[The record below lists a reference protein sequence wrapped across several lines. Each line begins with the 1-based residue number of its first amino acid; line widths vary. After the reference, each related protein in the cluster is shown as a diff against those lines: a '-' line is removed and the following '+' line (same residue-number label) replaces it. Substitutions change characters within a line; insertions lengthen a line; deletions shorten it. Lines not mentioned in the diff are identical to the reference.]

1 MCTCQ
6 QQVTMGHPLCI
17 YFWPAAGPSSL
28 SWCVCVCV
36 CVSERASVKGD
47 VGRGGYAHFCA
58 VFSQPLQDFATCSV
72 AAVTED
78 VPVNLDPHVP
88 SPPHCRSGRGSRR
101 CGIWKFLPSSKY
113 TDAPPGESR
122 YVWLSAPRQGGD
134 CFRREIA
141 TSDRR
146 AGGRG
151 AGRERGRR
159 SAPATPL
166 LCLYHRCHS
175 DELCMRPIDRLARLC
190 STDPLWRAFPC
201 VFFDIKPK

>member
-28 SWCVCVCV
+28 SWCVCVRRC
-36 CVSERASVKGD
+36 ERASQWERGRRPAA
-47 VGRGGYAHFCA
+47 VGMHIFCS

-78 VPVNLDPHVP
+78 VPVNLDPHVR

-113 TDAPPGESR
+113 TDAPPAESR
-122 YVWLSAPRQGGD
+122 YVWLPARRQGGD

-146 AGGRG
+146 GWRGEAG
-151 AGRERGRR
+151 
-159 SAPATPL
+159 SAQRPCHTPALSISPV
-166 LCLYHRCHS
+166 
-175 DELCMRPIDRLARLC
+175 RLR
-190 STDPLWRAFPC
+190 
-201 VFFDIKPK
+201 